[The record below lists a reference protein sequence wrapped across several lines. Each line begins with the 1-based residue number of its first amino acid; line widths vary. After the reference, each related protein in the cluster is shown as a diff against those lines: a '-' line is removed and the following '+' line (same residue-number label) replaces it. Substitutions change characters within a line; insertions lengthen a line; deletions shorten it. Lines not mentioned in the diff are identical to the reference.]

1 MARAFIGLGSNL
13 GDRLDI
19 ISRAI
24 KALGAVS
31 GARVVQVS
39 TVIETEPC
47 GGPPQGP
54 FLNAAIELETGL
66 SPTALL
72 RVLQQIEVT
81 LGRLRTD
88 ERWTPRTID
97 LDLLLYDDRI
107 IRTAD
112 LEVPH
117 PRLHERRFVLEPLV
131 QLSPELRHPV
141 LQKSVAACLAGL
153 GPAVRSAPVAR

>member
-13 GDRLDI
+13 GDRLDV

-31 GARVVQVS
+31 GGRVVQMS
-39 TVIETEPC
+39 TVIETAPC
-47 GGPPQGP
+47 GGPPQDP
-54 FLNAAIELETGL
+54 FLNAVIEFETVL
-66 SPTALL
+66 SPMALL
-72 RVLQQIEVT
+72 CVLQQIEVT
-81 LGRLRTD
+81 LGRLRTN

-131 QLSPELRHPV
+131 QLSPALRHPG
-141 LQKSVAACLAGL
+141 LQKSVAECLAGL